1 MALAVPALA
10 ALVAQPVD
18 WSLTALA
25 QVMGGVWCV
34 HSLDRLIEP
43 GRVQRRAGAWLKPA
57 LLAGVVLGGLGAAG
71 LAILDLIQDRMDPRL
86 VILAALGLSY
96 RWLARLPL
104 AKAVV
109 IAICW
114 TLALALVVP
123 ALGWSDPRLLA
134 WAAIVWGAATLCDLP
149 DREHDRAQGRG
160 SVPAVLGPRLAWI
173 LAVTAMLGGAVAAWP
188 EAPALAAS
196 GAMALPL
203 LACWPWSQD
212 ALVFPLLVDGALAL
226 PGVVVLILTLA

>member
-1 MALAVPALA
+1 MVLAVPALA
-10 ALVAQPVD
+10 ALMAQPVD
-18 WSLTALA
+18 WSLTGLA

-43 GRVQRRAGAWLKPA
+43 GPVQRRAGSWLKPA
-57 LLAGVVLGGLGAAG
+57 LMAGVVLGGLSAAG
-71 LAILDLIQDRMDPRL
+71 LAVLDLIRGGIDLRL
-86 VILAALGLSY
+86 VILAALGLGY

-104 AKAVV
+104 AKAAV
-109 IAICW
+109 IAVCW
-114 TLALALVVP
+114 MLALGLIVP

-160 SVPAVLGPRLAWI
+160 SVPAVLGPRLSWV
-173 LAVTAMLGGAVAAWP
+173 LAVMAMLGGAVVAWP

-226 PGVVVLILTLA
+226 PGVVVLILALV